1 VSRAL
6 TRVAEAELEEL
17 DREREAATEPAGE
30 LARHVRLL
38 RARHADVDLRQQE
51 RAGPRRAQE
60 LGRARGI
67 VPRCAF
73 RATTRSSRGGRPA
86 GRRDLDRVREARPAS
101 SSACCRA
108 RRQLEQRAPLRQG
121 DLGYARHM
129 ETIKRDVPNGK
140 IEGTCDARFM
150 AVADEFEKN
159 FRERGEVGAS
169 LSATLEGRT
178 VIDLWGGLASD
189 NVPWQRDT
197 VSIVFSCT
205 KGATAI
211 CAHALASRGLLDVD
225 APVAEYWPEFARNGK
240 ERATVRMMLDHSVG
254 LPAFKTP
261 VRPGGCVDWD
271 YMVGIL
277 ADEEPFW
284 EPGIRNGYHMLNFGW
299 TVGELVRRVSGK
311 SLGAFFRDEVA
322 TPLGVDFWIGAPESV
337 EPRIAPMRMYMPSP
351 GDAPSEFMQKV
362 MMDPK
367 SISSLSLLNGG
378 GFDPNSRECHAAEIG
393 GGGGISNGRGLAG
406 IYAPFANGGSLGKV
420 VDARQLARMGEVS
433 VATNQDAT
441 LLIPTRFALGF
452 MKSMD
457 TGGGRSDR
465 DSAVLSSTAFG
476 RVAGGSTASP
486 TPRKASLATR

>member
-1 VSRAL
+1 
-6 TRVAEAELEEL
+6 
-17 DREREAATEPAGE
+17 
-30 LARHVRLL
+30 
-38 RARHADVDLRQQE
+38 
-51 RAGPRRAQE
+51 
-60 LGRARGI
+60 
-67 VPRCAF
+67 
-73 RATTRSSRGGRPA
+73 
-86 GRRDLDRVREARPAS
+86 
-101 SSACCRA
+101 
-108 RRQLEQRAPLRQG
+108 
-121 DLGYARHM
+121 M

-140 IEGTCDARFM
+140 IEGSCDARFM
-150 AVADEFEKN
+150 AVADEFERN

-169 LSATLEGRT
+169 LCATLEGRT
-178 VIDLWGGLASD
+178 VIDLWGGLARD
-189 NVPWQRDT
+189 DAPWQRDT

-211 CAHALASRGLLDVD
+211 CAHVLASRGLLDVD

-261 VRPGGCVDWD
+261 VRPGGCNDWD
-271 YMVGIL
+271 YIVGML

-311 SLGAFFRDEVA
+311 SLGTFFRDEVTA
-322 TPLGVDFWIGAPESV
+322 PLGAEFWIGAPESV
-337 EPRIAPMRMYMPSP
+337 EPRIAPMRMYMPQP

-393 GGGGISNGRGLAG
+393 GAGGISNARGLAG
-406 IYAPFANGGSLGKV
+406 IYAPLACGGSLGKV
-420 VDARQLARMGEVS
+420 KLVDARQLARMGEVS

-457 TGGGRSDR
+457 NRRRANGDR

-476 RVAGGSTASP
+476 HVGAGGSIGFADPAEGLSFGYSMNQMGASILLN
-486 TPRKASLATR
+486 PRGQSLVDATYRALGHSDSLSGVWRR

>member
-1 VSRAL
+1 
-6 TRVAEAELEEL
+6 
-17 DREREAATEPAGE
+17 
-30 LARHVRLL
+30 
-38 RARHADVDLRQQE
+38 
-51 RAGPRRAQE
+51 
-60 LGRARGI
+60 
-67 VPRCAF
+67 
-73 RATTRSSRGGRPA
+73 
-86 GRRDLDRVREARPAS
+86 
-101 SSACCRA
+101 
-108 RRQLEQRAPLRQG
+108 
-121 DLGYARHM
+121 M
-129 ETIKRDVPNGK
+129 ETIKRDVPNGV
-140 IEGTCDARFM
+140 IEGICDARFL
-150 AVADEFEKN
+150 AVADAFEKN

-169 LSATLEGRT
+169 LCASLEGRT
-178 VIDLWGGLASD
+178 VIDLWGGVAKEG
-189 NVPWQRDT
+189 VPWTRDT

-211 CAHALASRGLLDVD
+211 CAHVLASRGQLDVD
-225 APVAEYWPEFARNGK
+225 APVAEYWPEFARKGK

-261 VRPGGCVDWD
+261 LRPGGCVDWD
-271 YMVGIL
+271 YMVGML

-311 SLGAFFRDEVA
+311 SLGTFFRDEVA
-322 TPLGVDFWIGAPESV
+322 TPLGLDFWIGTPESA
-337 EPRIAPMRMYMPSP
+337 EPRVAPMRMYMPQP

-378 GFDPNSRECHAAEIG
+378 GFDPNSRDCHAAEIG
-393 GGGGISNGRGLAG
+393 GAGGISNGRGLAG

-420 VDARQLARMGEVS
+420 KLVDARQLARMGEIS

-457 TGGGRSDR
+457 NRRRAKGDR

-476 RVAGGSTASP
+476 HVGAGGSIGFADPAVGLSFGYSMNQMGASILLN
-486 TPRKASLATR
+486 PRGQSLVDATYRALGYSDDLSGVWRR